1 MTIGINF
8 PTNIGDTILAL
19 PVLDTLKENFPQAKI
34 TAIASPK
41 TRDLL
46 FRNSF
51 IDEVVLFDKKWS
63 WREKMAFSFSLRKK
77 FELFIDLKNTFLP
90 VILAP
95 KKSTPFLRIPSKTTH
110 KKDYY
115 LFLIK
120 NLTKSSNGLI
130 KSEVI
135 LESQEKE
142 KWVKLFL
149 EKDYLFIATCS
160 ASSLKQYPS
169 SYLKEVVY
177 QLKSEFKIVLLGRE
191 EDRDCYKGLFS
202 EDVIDL
208 VGKTEI
214 WEVFFLL
221 KNYAKVFL
229 GVDSSLLHIA
239 SYLNIPAVSIFG
251 PTSEKLYGPYS
262 ENSLILKRENL
273 ACRPCGKAQCR
284 FKTNECMKVEPQKV
298 VEAVLKISNV
308 QCQSS

>member
-1 MTIGINF
+1 MVIGVNF

-19 PVLDTLKENFPQAKI
+19 PALDALKENFPQAKV

-46 FRNSF
+46 FRNNF
-51 IDEVVLFDKKWS
+51 IDEVVLFDKKWG

-77 FELFIDLKNTFLP
+77 FGLFIDLKNTFLP
-90 VILAP
+90 IVLAP
-95 KKSTPFLRIPSKTTH
+95 KRRTPFLRISSQSTH

-115 LFLIK
+115 LSLIK
-120 NLTKSSNGLI
+120 NLTESSNGLV

-135 LESQEKE
+135 LEPQEKE
-142 KWVKLFL
+142 RWVKLFSG
-149 EKDYLFIATCS
+149 KDYLFIATCS

-177 QLKSEFKIVLLGRE
+177 QLKSKLKIVLLGRE
-191 EDRDCYKGLFS
+191 EDRNCYKGLFS
-202 EDVIDL
+202 KDIINL
-208 VGKTEI
+208 AGKTKI

-221 KNYAKVFL
+221 KNYAKIFL

-239 SYLNIPAVSIFG
+239 SYLNIPTVSIFG

-284 FKTNECMKVEPQKV
+284 FKAKECMRVEPQKI
-298 VEAVLKISNV
+298 VEAVLKVSNV
-308 QCQSS
+308 QH